1 MDRFL
6 GMVVLHI
13 GIRESKNVGKISV
26 KVRKM
31 AALKVCKYAMSKLL
45 LAVAIL
51 YCLPNLFSQ
60 LWQKYCKENNLMKEW
75 LSSQ

>member
-31 AALKVCKYAMSKLL
+31 EALKVCDYAMSFEDDLSQDTCSFQP
-45 LAVAIL
+45 VP
-51 YCLPNLFSQ
+51 LPNVQAFARSSYTL
-60 LWQKYCKENNLMKEW
+60 
-75 LSSQ
+75 LSA